1 MSTTQDASAVKY
13 VAGHLRSGGDA
24 PRGARDN
31 SQVRTEQHRLPTSY
45 EQFATLPEA
54 DPETIAAVT
63 QTLSLY
69 GHAVDNAA
77 WELLGSMFAANATID
92 DGENVHD
99 GPDALITALQARA
112 ERPAHHVVNTQVT
125 SLGSDDVAAW
135 SRLIT
140 IAGDGSVASADQ
152 MDVLTST
159 GDGWR
164 VLARAVHPRHGGT
177 ARIEDG
183 ATPWAP

>member
-1 MSTTQDASAVKY
+1 
-13 VAGHLRSGGDA
+13 
-24 PRGARDN
+24 
-31 SQVRTEQHRLPTSY
+31 
-45 EQFATLPEA
+45 LPEA

-77 WELLGSMFAANATID
+77 WGLLGSVFAANSTIA

-112 ERPAHHVVNTQVT
+112 EQPAHHVVNTQVK
-125 SLGSDDVAAW
+125 SLDSKSVAAW

-152 MDVLTST
+152 VDVVTST
-159 GDGWR
+159 GNGWLVVAR
-164 VLARAVHPRHGGT
+164 VIHPRHGGT

>member
-1 MSTTQDASAVKY
+1 MSTTEDTSTAKY

-24 PRGARDN
+24 PRGARDS
-31 SQVRTEQHRLPTSY
+31 SQVRTEQHRLPGSY
-45 EQFATLPEA
+45 ERFAQLPEA

-77 WELLGSMFAANATID
+77 WELLGSVFAASATID
-92 DGENVHD
+92 DGEHVH
-99 GPDALITALQARA
+99 GPAALIAALQAR
-112 ERPAHHVVNTQVT
+112 ENRPAHHIVNTQVK
-125 SLGSDDVAAW
+125 SLDGDRVAAW

-152 MDVLTST
+152 VDVLTSG
-159 GDGWR
+159 GDGWLVVAR
-164 VLARAVHPRHGGT
+164 VAHPRHGGT

-183 ATPWAP
+183 AAPWAT

>member
-1 MSTTQDASAVKY
+1 
-13 VAGHLRSGGDA
+13 
-24 PRGARDN
+24 
-31 SQVRTEQHRLPTSY
+31 LPTSY

-54 DPETIAAVT
+54 DPETVAAVT

-77 WELLGSMFAANATID
+77 WDLLGSVFAANATID
-92 DGENVHD
+92 DGEKVHD
-99 GPDALITALQARA
+99 GPDALIAALRALA
-112 ERPAHHVVNTQVT
+112 ERPAHHVVNTQVKT
-125 SLGSDDVAAW
+125 LGSGGAVAW

-152 MDVLTST
+152 VDVLTST
-159 GDGWR
+159 PDRWR
-164 VLARAVHPRHGGT
+164 VLGRVVHPRHGGT